1 MKKVMVAILAA
12 VLISCGG
19 STGVGSK
26 SKKSL
31 EDSFNKLHDSFT
43 ESFDNQ
49 GDMDSLKTSADSLVL
64 YLKAMVSNYP
74 ESESLSGYCFAVGEV
89 SMKVERGQDAIKYFD
104 TIESK
109 YPEDENVSKALYL
122 KGYTF
127 ENILTDTVQ
136 AIAAY
141 KHLYKTYPESEWSQ
155 NAKNQ
160 VLRLNNPGLLGE

>member
-1 MKKVMVAILAA
+1 MKKVMVALLAA

-26 SKKSL
+26 NKKSL
-31 EDSFNKLHDSFT
+31 EASFNALHDSFT
-43 ESFDNQ
+43 KSFDAQ
-49 GDMDSLKTSADSLVL
+49 GDKDSLKTSADSLVL
-64 YLKAMVSNYP
+64 YFDALVSNYP
-74 ESESLSGYCFAVGEV
+74 ESENLSGYYFAVGEV
-89 SMKVERGQDAIKYFD
+89 NMKVNRGQDAIKYFD
-104 TIESK
+104 ALENK

-122 KGYTF
+122 KGHTL
-127 ENILTDTVQ
+127 ENILSDTLQ

-160 VLRLNNPGLLGE
+160 VLRLNNPGFED